1 MDPKIVIFRFRSV
14 PKSMRS
20 DKNVSET
27 VRSDEKVSESVR
39 IRPESSED
47 AQLRC
52 STRPNR
58 SQRHEM
64 KPLSIL
70 LSLTTDLGRFL
81 FGVGG
86 RGRRPRECV
95 TSETSAGVLT
105 FEANNNK
112 SGFPAPGEAFRSRRG
127 VAPLPG
133 GDSGSFGAPKWI
145 RKVGQSVSN

>member
-1 MDPKIVIFRFRSV
+1 MDPKIVMFRFRSV

-47 AQLRC
+47 AQQLRC
-52 STRPNR
+52 STRANR

-70 LSLTTDLGRFL
+70 LSLTTDVGRFL

-86 RGRRPRECV
+86 RGRRPR
-95 TSETSAGVLT
+95 SAD
-105 FEANNNK
+105 
-112 SGFPAPGEAFRSRRG
+112 PAGPAGGE
-127 VAPLPG
+127 VW
-133 GDSGSFGAPKWI
+133 GSFLN
-145 RKVGQSVSN
+145 RHLY